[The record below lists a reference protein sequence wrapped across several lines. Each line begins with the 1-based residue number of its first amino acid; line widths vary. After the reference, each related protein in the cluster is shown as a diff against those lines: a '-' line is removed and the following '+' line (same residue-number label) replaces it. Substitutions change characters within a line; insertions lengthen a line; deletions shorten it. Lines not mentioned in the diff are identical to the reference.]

1 MLVKFWG
8 INQGGGDGDGSVNYL
23 LNERVKQG
31 TAKVL
36 KGDANL
42 TKSLLL
48 SLTQKHKACVGCLS
62 FEEPNID
69 ESLKYEL
76 MESFE
81 NALLTESMQN
91 CYNIL
96 WVEHTDKGR
105 LELNFVIPKI
115 DLERQKAF
123 NPYYHKVDLK
133 RIDTWQNVVNLKY
146 TFTNPKDLE
155 KQQISNYHNTKTPQG
170 KAIFK
175 NYKELDNYLYN
186 AVTQGLLNSRAEII
200 ELLQASNYEITRQGK
215 DYISVK
221 LPNQQ
226 KAKRLKGII
235 YDERFTEQ
243 RLIEQELREYS
254 QNKDTSRE
262 RDTREIS
269 TAPNTT
275 PRATQSL
282 IQELRDLEQQLHRHI
297 EHKQRYYEKL
307 HQSTSKDPRE
317 PKEQLLRAR
326 DNQQEI
332 QGNYTRGFTRDKET
346 NSQKFNRE
354 PSQEILDTNS
364 NFYRGSSNH
373 GIIDIALLQYYN
385 ATNQRPIRAFIQNE
399 KIKTEN
405 RENRTREQGARERE
419 QSFQGILPTA
429 QERELRESNVE
440 RTLKQAT
447 ERFNQRSRELTER
460 ERDFAQRKEQ
470 RNREF
475 RERQKRAIDQARESY
490 SRISKTK
497 QRLLEIRGRNLELE
511 RELRN
516 AIPNAQ
522 HTISQISSFRE
533 SRESRIKASDTNL
546 RTERN
551 HAQKRFTEHVRADF
565 TTRITE
571 RSNQRARDFTSSI
584 QRIENTIR
592 YFRNNAQAR
601 VRTILHNLY
610 ARTRDAI
617 NTIKDIYRNAKERI
631 RDFFQR
637 ADERL
642 SKRMEQETRELHAKT
657 TQLDRKIREH
667 NQKIENERSYSRG
680 YGR

>member
-8 INQGGGDGDGSVNYL
+8 TNQGGCDGDGSVNYL
-23 LNERVKQG
+23 LNERVEQG

-62 FEEPNID
+62 FEESNID

-81 NALLTESMQN
+81 NALLTQEMQGR
-91 CYNIL
+91 YNIL

-105 LELNFVIPKI
+105 LELNFVIPRI
-115 DLERQKAF
+115 DLVTQKAF
-123 NPYYHKVDLK
+123 TPYYHSADIT
-133 RIDTWQNVVNLKY
+133 RIDIWKDYTNLKHN
-146 TFTNPKDLE
+146 FTNPKDLE

-275 PRATQSL
+275 PRDTQSL

-297 EHKQRYYEKL
+297 EYKQQYYKQL
-307 HQSTSKDPRE
+307 HEFNSKEPRE
-317 PKEQLLRAR
+317 PKEQLPRVRDSQQRTQQNHTNETTRAR
-326 DNQQEI
+326 
-332 QGNYTRGFTRDKET
+332 ET
-346 NSQKFNRE
+346 NPQK
-354 PSQEILDTNS
+354 PSQENLTNAP
-364 NFYRGSSNH
+364 NFHH
-373 GIIDIALLQYYN
+373 GISHHGGNISGGILPHHSALQK
-385 ATNQRPIRAFIQNE
+385 QGIRAFTE
-399 KIKTEN
+399 RSLSVKTRN
-405 RENRTREQGARERE
+405 RPTKQR
-419 QSFQGILPTA
+419 QSAKILPTNTD
-429 QERELRESNVE
+429 QEIREKHAE
-440 RTLKQAT
+440 RMLKYAT
-447 ERFNQRSRELTER
+447 ECFNQRSRELAER
-460 ERDFAQRKEQ
+460 ERDLTQRKEQ
-470 RNREF
+470 RDSKF

-522 HTISQISSFRE
+522 HIISQISSFRE
-533 SRESRIKASDTNL
+533 SRESRIESSDTNL

-551 HAQKRFTEHVRADF
+551 LAQKRFTDNVRTDF

-592 YFRNNAQAR
+592 DFRNNAQAR
-601 VRTILHNLY
+601 DRTILHNLY

-637 ADERL
+637 ADERF
-642 SKRMEQETRELHAKT
+642 SKRMEQETRELHTKT
-657 TQLDRKIREH
+657 IQLDRKIREH
-667 NQKIENERSYSRG
+667 NQKIDNERNYSRG

>member
-8 INQGGGDGDGSVNYL
+8 TNQGGGDGDGSVNYL

-36 KGDANL
+36 NGDANL

-62 FEEPNID
+62 FEESNID

-91 CYNIL
+91 RYNIL

-200 ELLQASNYEITRQGK
+200 ELLQASNYKITRQGK

-221 LPNQQ
+221 LPNEP

-269 TAPNTT
+269 TASNTT

-282 IQELRDLEQQLHRHI
+282 IQELRDLEQQLHKHI
-297 EHKQRYYEKL
+297 EHKQRYYERL
-307 HQSTSKDPRE
+307 HQADPSNPRDLKEQPPGARESQQRTQQDYTSEVDRPRE
-317 PKEQLLRAR
+317 
-326 DNQQEI
+326 
-332 QGNYTRGFTRDKET
+332 T
-346 NSQKFNRE
+346 NPQE
-354 PSQEILDTNS
+354 PSQKILTDATN
-364 NFYRGSSNH
+364 FHH
-373 GIIDIALLQYYN
+373 GISHHGGNISRGILSHHSALQK
-385 ATNQRPIRAFIQNE
+385 QGIRAF
-399 KIKTEN
+399 TE
-405 RENRTREQGARERE
+405 RKFATQTADRTTRQR
-419 QSFQGILPTA
+419 QSAKILPTNTD
-429 QERELRESNVE
+429 QEIRGKHAE
-440 RTLKQAT
+440 RMLKYAT
-447 ERFNQRSRELTER
+447 EYFNQRSRELAER
-460 ERDFAQRKEQ
+460 ERKLTASKEQ
-470 RNREF
+470 RDSEF
-475 RERQKRAIDQARESY
+475 RERQKRAINQARESY

-497 QRLLEIRGRNLELE
+497 QRLLEIRGRNLKLE
-511 RELRN
+511 RGLQN

-522 HTISQISSFRE
+522 HIISQISSFRE
-533 SRESRIKASDTNL
+533 SRESRITASDTNL

-565 TTRITE
+565 TARITE
-571 RSNQRARDFTSSI
+571 RSNQRARDFTNSI

-592 YFRNNAQAR
+592 EFRNYSQT
-601 VRTILHNLY
+601 RTRAILHNLY

-617 NTIKDIYRNAKERI
+617 NAIKDIYRNEKERI

-637 ADERL
+637 SDERL
-642 SKRMEQETRELHAKT
+642 SRRMEQETRELHTKT

>member
-62 FEEPNID
+62 FEESNID

-81 NALLTESMQN
+81 NALLTQEMQGR
-91 CYNIL
+91 YNIL

-115 DLERQKAF
+115 DLEKQKAF

-146 TFTNPKDLE
+146 TFTNPKDLK

-297 EHKQRYYEKL
+297 EHKQRYYERL
-307 HQSTSKDPRE
+307 CQTDSSNPRGF
-317 PKEQLLRAR
+317 KEQLPKIRDSQQRTQQKHANETTRAR
-326 DNQQEI
+326 
-332 QGNYTRGFTRDKET
+332 ET
-346 NSQKFNRE
+346 NPQE
-354 PSQEILDTNS
+354 PSQEILTNAPNFHHGVSRNGS
-364 NFYRGSSNH
+364 NING
-373 GIIDIALLQYYN
+373 GILSHHSALQK
-385 ATNQRPIRAFIQNE
+385 QGIRAFTERSLSVKTRNRPTKQRQS
-399 KIKTEN
+399 TEN
-405 RENRTREQGARERE
+405 
-419 QSFQGILPTA
+419 LPTNTN
-429 QERELRESNVE
+429 QEIRRKHAE
-440 RTLKQAT
+440 RLLKQVA

-460 ERDFAQRKEQ
+460 ERDLTQRKEQ
-470 RNREF
+470 RDREF

-497 QRLLEIRGRNLELE
+497 QRLLEIRDRNLELE

-522 HTISQISSFRE
+522 HIISQISSFRE

-551 HAQKRFTEHVRADF
+551 HAQKRFTEQVQSDF

-592 YFRNNAQAR
+592 NFRNNAQERA
-601 VRTILHNLY
+601 RTILHNLY
-610 ARTRDAI
+610 ARTRDTINAI
-617 NTIKDIYRNAKERI
+617 KNIYRNAKERI

-637 ADERL
+637 TDERL

>member
-23 LNERVKQG
+23 LNERVEQG

-81 NALLTESMQN
+81 NALFTESMQN
-91 CYNIL
+91 RYNIL

-105 LELNFVIPKI
+105 LELNFVIPRI
-115 DLERQKAF
+115 DLITQKAF
-123 NPYYHKVDLK
+123 TPYYHSADIT
-133 RIDTWQNVVNLKY
+133 RIDIWKDYINLKHV
-146 TFTNPKDLE
+146 FTNPKDLE
-155 KQQISNYHNTKTPQG
+155 KQHNMQCHNTKTPQG
-170 KAIFK
+170 K
-175 NYKELDNYLYN
+175 ELLATYEKLDKLIQDNL
-186 AVTQGLLNSRAEII
+186 GKLFNSRDDII
-200 ELLQASNYEITRQGK
+200 NFLKDNQCEVTRQGK

-221 LPNQQ
+221 LPNEP
-226 KAKRLKGII
+226 KAKRLKGFYYHETFRTIADI
-235 YDERFTEQ
+235 RNQLSEARQRESQRERSNSHTTNDNHAE
-243 RLIEQELREYS
+243 LLRELE
-254 QNKDTSRE
+254 NK
-262 RDTREIS
+262 
-269 TAPNTT
+269 
-275 PRATQSL
+275 
-282 IQELRDLEQQLHRHI
+282 LHRHI
-297 EHKQRYYEKL
+297 EYKQQYYKQLLEFN
-307 HQSTSKDPRE
+307 SKEPRE
-317 PKEQLLRAR
+317 PKEQLPRVR
-326 DNQQEI
+326 ENQQEI
-332 QGNYTRGFTRDKET
+332 QGNYTREFTRDKET
-346 NSQKFNRE
+346 SSQQFNRE
-354 PSQEILDTNS
+354 PSQENLNTNP

-373 GIIDIALLQYYN
+373 GSVNIALSQDYN

-405 RENRTREQGARERE
+405 RGIRSRK
-419 QSFQGILPTA
+419 QSIKGILPTA
-429 QERELRESNVE
+429 QERELRESNAE

-460 ERDFAQRKEQ
+460 ERELTASKEQ

-475 RERQKRAIDQARESY
+475 RERQERVINHARESY

-516 AIPNAQ
+516 TIPNAQ
-522 HTISQISSFRE
+522 HIISQISSFRE
-533 SRESRIKASDTNL
+533 SRESRIESSDANL

-551 HAQKRFTEHVRADF
+551 LAQKRFTDNVRTDF
-565 TTRITE
+565 TTRIAE
-571 RSNQRARDFTSSI
+571 CSNQRARDFTSSI

-592 YFRNNAQAR
+592 NFRNNAQAR

-617 NTIKDIYRNAKERI
+617 NAIKDIYRNAKERI

-637 ADERL
+637 SDERL
-642 SKRMEQETRELHAKT
+642 SKRMEQKTRELHAKT

-667 NQKIENERSYSRG
+667 NQKIENERNYSRG

>member
-8 INQGGGDGDGSVNYL
+8 TNQGGGDGDGSVNYL
-23 LNERVKQG
+23 LNERVEQG

-62 FEEPNID
+62 FEESNID

-91 CYNIL
+91 RYNIL

-115 DLERQKAF
+115 DLEKQKAF

-133 RIDTWQNVVNLKY
+133 RIDTWKDCINLKHN
-146 TFTNPKDLE
+146 FTNPKDLE

-297 EHKQRYYEKL
+297 EYKQQYYKKL

-317 PKEQLLRAR
+317 PKEQLPKIRDSQQRTQQNHANETTRAR
-326 DNQQEI
+326 
-332 QGNYTRGFTRDKET
+332 ET
-346 NSQKFNRE
+346 NPQE
-354 PSQEILDTNS
+354 PSQEILTNAP
-364 NFYRGSSNH
+364 NFHH
-373 GIIDIALLQYYN
+373 GISHHGGNISGGILSHHSTQQGQGIRAFTERKFTIQTAN
-385 ATNQRPIRAFIQNE
+385 RPIRQ
-399 KIKTEN
+399 
-405 RENRTREQGARERE
+405 R
-419 QSFQGILPTA
+419 QSAKILPTNTD
-429 QERELRESNVE
+429 QEIRRKNAE

-475 RERQKRAIDQARESY
+475 RERQKRSIDQARESY
-490 SRISKTK
+490 SRISKAK
-497 QRLLEIRGRNLELE
+497 QELLEIRDRNLELE

-522 HTISQISSFRE
+522 HIISQISSFRE
-533 SRESRIKASDTNL
+533 SRESRIESINANL
-546 RTERN
+546 RAERN
-551 HAQKRFTEHVRADF
+551 HAQKRFTDNVRTDF

-571 RSNQRARDFTSSI
+571 HSNQRARDFTSST
-584 QRIENTIR
+584 QRITNSIR
-592 YFRNNAQAR
+592 GFRDHAQTR
-601 VRTILHNLY
+601 VRTILHGIY
-610 ARTRDAI
+610 TRTRDTI
-617 NTIKDIYRNAKERI
+617 NAIKDIYRDTKERI
-631 RDFFQR
+631 RDFFQPT
-637 ADERL
+637 DERL

>member
-8 INQGGGDGDGSVNYL
+8 TNQGGGDGDGSVNYL
-23 LNERVKQG
+23 LNERVEQG
-31 TAKVL
+31 TARVL

-62 FEEPNID
+62 FEESNID

-91 CYNIL
+91 RYNIL

-115 DLERQKAF
+115 ELGRQKVF

-215 DYISVK
+215 YYISVK

-297 EHKQRYYEKL
+297 EYKQHYYEKL

-317 PKEQLLRAR
+317 PKEQLPRVR
-326 DNQQEI
+326 ENQQEI
-332 QGNYTRGFTRDKET
+332 QGNYTREFTRDKET
-346 NSQKFNRE
+346 SSQQFNRE
-354 PSQEILDTNS
+354 PSQENLNTNP

-373 GIIDIALLQYYN
+373 GIIDIDLSQHYN
-385 ATNQRPIRAFIQNE
+385 TPNQRPIRAFIQNE

-405 RENRTREQGARERE
+405 RGIRARE
-419 QSFQGILPTA
+419 QSIQGILPTA
-429 QERELRESNVE
+429 QERELRESNAE

-447 ERFNQRSRELTER
+447 ERFNQRNREL
-460 ERDFAQRKEQ
+460 A
-470 RNREF
+470 
-475 RERQKRAIDQARESY
+475 ERQERVINHARESY
-490 SRISKTK
+490 SRISKAK
-497 QRLLEIRGRNLELE
+497 QELRELKDRNIKLE

-522 HTISQISSFRE
+522 HIISQISSFRE
-533 SRESRIKASDTNL
+533 SRESRIESINANL
-546 RTERN
+546 RTERSL
-551 HAQKRFTEHVRADF
+551 AQKRFTDNVRTDF
-565 TTRITE
+565 TARITE

-592 YFRNNAQAR
+592 DFRNNAQAR

>member
-8 INQGGGDGDGSVNYL
+8 TNQGGGDGDGSINYL
-23 LNERVKQG
+23 LNERVEQG

-36 KGDANL
+36 KGDPNL

-62 FEEPNID
+62 FEESNIN

-81 NALLTESMQN
+81 NALLTQEMQGR
-91 CYNIL
+91 YNIL

-133 RIDTWQNVVNLKY
+133 RIDTWQNIVNLKHA
-146 TFTNPKDLE
+146 FTNPKDLE

-170 KAIFK
+170 KTIFE

-221 LPNQQ
+221 LPNEP

-262 RDTREIS
+262 RDTREIPK
-269 TAPNTT
+269 APNTT
-275 PRATQSL
+275 PRATQSF

-297 EHKQRYYEKL
+297 EYKQRYYEKL
-307 HQSTSKDPRE
+307 HQSTSNNKRE
-317 PKEQLLRAR
+317 PKEQLPRAR
-326 DNQQEI
+326 ENQQEI

-346 NSQKFNRE
+346 NLRKFYRE
-354 PSQEILDTNS
+354 PSQENLDTNS

-373 GIIDIALLQYYN
+373 GSVDIALSQYHN
-385 ATNQRPIRAFIQNE
+385 ATDQRTIRVFIKNE
-399 KIKTEN
+399 KNKTEN
-405 RENRTREQGARERE
+405 RETRTREQGAGARER
-419 QSFQGILPTA
+419 SFKGILPTA
-429 QERELRESNVE
+429 QERELRESNAE
-440 RTLKQAT
+440 RILKQAT

-460 ERDFAQRKEQ
+460 ERELATSKEQ
-470 RNREF
+470 RDSDF
-475 RERQKRAIDQARESY
+475 RERQERVINQSRESY
-490 SRISKTK
+490 SRISNTK
-497 QRLLEIRGRNLELE
+497 QELRELKDRNLELE

-516 AIPNAQ
+516 AIANTQ
-522 HTISQISSFRE
+522 HATKEISILRERRENRIESSN
-533 SRESRIKASDTNL
+533 TNL

-551 HAQKRFTEHVRADF
+551 HAQKRFTEQVRTDF

-584 QRIENTIR
+584 QDTTNTIR
-592 YFRNNAQAR
+592 EFRDYSQAR
-601 VRTILHNLY
+601 ARTILHNLY
-610 ARTRDAI
+610 ARTRDTINAI
-617 NTIKDIYRNAKERI
+617 KNIYRNAKERI
-631 RDFFQR
+631 RDFFQPTN
-637 ADERL
+637 ERL
-642 SKRMEQETRELHAKT
+642 SKRVEQETRDLHTKT

>member
-23 LNERVKQG
+23 LNERVEQG

-62 FEEPNID
+62 FEESNID

-81 NALLTESMQN
+81 NALLTQEMQGR
-91 CYNIL
+91 YNIL

-115 DLERQKAF
+115 DLITQKAF
-123 NPYYHKVDLK
+123 TPYYHSADIT
-133 RIDTWQNVVNLKY
+133 RIDIWKDCINLKHN
-146 TFTNPKDLE
+146 FTNPKDLE
-155 KQQISNYHNTKTPQG
+155 KQHNIQQHQTKNP
-170 KAIFK
+170 K
-175 NYKELDNYLYN
+175 NKELLATYEKLDKLIQNNLG
-186 AVTQGLLNSRAEII
+186 TLFNSRDDII
-200 ELLQASNYEITRQGK
+200 NFLKDNQCEVTRQGK

-221 LPNQQ
+221 LPNEP
-226 KAKRLKGII
+226 KAKRLKGFYYHETFRTITDI
-235 YDERFTEQ
+235 REQ
-243 RLIEQELREYS
+243 LSEVRQREIQQEYPNSQRANNNHAELLRELE
-254 QNKDTSRE
+254 NK
-262 RDTREIS
+262 
-269 TAPNTT
+269 
-275 PRATQSL
+275 
-282 IQELRDLEQQLHRHI
+282 LHRHI
-297 EHKQRYYEKL
+297 EYKQQYYKQLLEFN
-307 HQSTSKDPRE
+307 SKEPRE
-317 PKEQLLRAR
+317 PKEQLPRVR
-326 DNQQEI
+326 ENQQEI
-332 QGNYTRGFTRDKET
+332 QGNYTREFTRDKET
-346 NSQKFNRE
+346 SSQQFNRE
-354 PSQEILDTNS
+354 PSQENLNTNP

-373 GIIDIALLQYYN
+373 GIIDIDLSQHYN
-385 ATNQRPIRAFIQNE
+385 TPNQRPIRAFIQNE

-429 QERELRESNVE
+429 QERELRESNAE

-522 HTISQISSFRE
+522 HIISQISSFRE
-533 SRESRIKASDTNL
+533 SRESRIESINANL
-546 RTERN
+546 RTERSL
-551 HAQKRFTEHVRADF
+551 AQKRFTEHVRTDF

-592 YFRNNAQAR
+592 GFRDHAQTRA
-601 VRTILHNLY
+601 RTIIHDIY
-610 ARTRDAI
+610 TRTRDAI
-617 NTIKDIYRNAKERI
+617 NAIKDIYTNAKERI

-637 ADERL
+637 ADEPL
-642 SKRMEQETRELHAKT
+642 SKRMEQETRDLHTKT

>member
-8 INQGGGDGDGSVNYL
+8 TNQGGGDGDGSVNYL

-62 FEEPNID
+62 FEESNID

-81 NALLTESMQN
+81 NALLTQEMQGR
-91 CYNIL
+91 YNIL

-115 DLERQKAF
+115 ELGRQKAF

-155 KQQISNYHNTKTPQG
+155 KQHNIQHHNTKTPHG
-170 KAIFK
+170 
-175 NYKELDNYLYN
+175 KELLATYEKLDKLIQDNLGKLFY
-186 AVTQGLLNSRAEII
+186 SRDDII
-200 ELLQASNYEITRQGK
+200 NFLKDNQCEVTRQGK

-221 LPNQQ
+221 LPNEP
-226 KAKRLKGII
+226 KAKRLKGFYYHETFRTIADI
-235 YDERFTEQ
+235 RNQLSEARQRESQRERSNFHTTNDNHAE
-243 RLIEQELREYS
+243 LLRELE
-254 QNKDTSRE
+254 NK
-262 RDTREIS
+262 
-269 TAPNTT
+269 
-275 PRATQSL
+275 
-282 IQELRDLEQQLHRHI
+282 LHRHI
-297 EHKQRYYEKL
+297 EYKQQYYKQLLEFN
-307 HQSTSKDPRE
+307 SKEPRE
-317 PKEQLLRAR
+317 SKEQLPRVR
-326 DNQQEI
+326 ENQQEI
-332 QGNYTRGFTRDKET
+332 QGNYTREFTRDKET
-346 NSQKFNRE
+346 SSQQFNRE
-354 PSQEILDTNS
+354 PSQENLNTNP

-373 GIIDIALLQYYN
+373 GIIDIDLSQHYN
-385 ATNQRPIRAFIQNE
+385 TPNQRPIRAFIQNE

-429 QERELRESNVE
+429 QERELRESNAE

-447 ERFNQRSRELTER
+447 ERFNQRSRELAER
-460 ERDFAQRKEQ
+460 ERKLTASKEQ

-475 RERQKRAIDQARESY
+475 RERQKRAIEQARESY

-516 AIPNAQ
+516 ATSNTQ
-522 HTISQISSFRE
+522 HATKEISILRND
-533 SRESRIKASDTNL
+533 RESRITASDANL

-551 HAQKRFTEHVRADF
+551 LAQKRFTDNVRTDF

-571 RSNQRARDFTSSI
+571 YSNQRARDFTSSI
-584 QRIENTIR
+584 QDTTDTIR
-592 YFRNNAQAR
+592 ELRNNSQTRA
-601 VRTILHNLY
+601 RTILHGIY
-610 ARTRDAI
+610 TRTRDTINAI
-617 NTIKDIYRNAKERI
+617 RSFYTNAKERI
-631 RDFFQR
+631 RDFFQPTN
-637 ADERL
+637 ERL
-642 SKRMEQETRELHAKT
+642 SKRMEQETRELHTKT

>member
-1 MLVKFWG
+1 
-8 INQGGGDGDGSVNYL
+8 
-23 LNERVKQG
+23 
-31 TAKVL
+31 
-36 KGDANL
+36 KG
-42 TKSLLL
+42 
-48 SLTQKHKACVGCLS
+48 
-62 FEEPNID
+62 F
-69 ESLKYEL
+69 
-76 MESFE
+76 
-81 NALLTESMQN
+81 
-91 CYNIL
+91 
-96 WVEHTDKGR
+96 
-105 LELNFVIPKI
+105 
-115 DLERQKAF
+115 
-123 NPYYHKVDLK
+123 YYHE
-133 RIDTWQNVVNLKY
+133 
-146 TFTNPKDLE
+146 TFRTIADIRNQLSEARQRESQRERSNSHTTN
-155 KQQISNYHNTKTPQG
+155 NNH
-170 KAIFK
+170 A
-175 NYKELDNYLYN
+175 
-186 AVTQGLLNSRAEII
+186 
-200 ELLQASNYEITRQGK
+200 ELLR
-215 DYISVK
+215 
-221 LPNQQ
+221 
-226 KAKRLKGII
+226 
-235 YDERFTEQ
+235 
-243 RLIEQELREYS
+243 ELE
-254 QNKDTSRE
+254 NK
-262 RDTREIS
+262 
-269 TAPNTT
+269 
-275 PRATQSL
+275 
-282 IQELRDLEQQLHRHI
+282 LHRHI
-297 EHKQRYYEKL
+297 EHKQRYYKKL
-307 HQSTSKDPRE
+307 HQSTSKEPRE
-317 PKEQLLRAR
+317 PKEQLPRVR
-326 DNQQEI
+326 ENQQEI
-332 QGNYTRGFTRDKET
+332 QGNYTREFTRDKET
-346 NSQKFNRE
+346 SSQQFNRE
-354 PSQEILDTNS
+354 PSQENLNTNP

-373 GIIDIALLQYYN
+373 GIIDIDLSQHYN
-385 ATNQRPIRAFIQNE
+385 TPNQRPIRAFIQNE

-522 HTISQISSFRE
+522 HIISQISSFRE
-533 SRESRIKASDTNL
+533 SRESRIESINANL
-546 RTERN
+546 RTERSL
-551 HAQKRFTEHVRADF
+551 AQKRFTDNVRTDF

-571 RSNQRARDFTSSI
+571 HSNQRARDFTSSI

-592 YFRNNAQAR
+592 DFRNNAQAR

-667 NQKIENERSYSRG
+667 NQKIENERNYSRG

>member
-8 INQGGGDGDGSVNYL
+8 INQGGCDGDGSVNYL
-23 LNERVKQG
+23 LNERVEQG

-62 FEEPNID
+62 FEESNID

-81 NALLTESMQN
+81 NALLTQEMQN
-91 CYNIL
+91 RYNIL

-115 DLERQKAF
+115 DLGKQKAF

-235 YDERFTEQ
+235 YDERFAEQ

-269 TAPNTT
+269 KAPNTT

-297 EHKQRYYEKL
+297 EHKQRYYKKL

-317 PKEQLLRAR
+317 PKEQLPKIRDSQQRTQQKHANETTRAR
-326 DNQQEI
+326 
-332 QGNYTRGFTRDKET
+332 ET
-346 NSQKFNRE
+346 NPQE
-354 PSQEILDTNS
+354 PSQEILNTNS
-364 NFYRGSSNH
+364 NFHRGSSNH
-373 GIIDIALLQYYN
+373 GSNISGGILSNHSTQ
-385 ATNQRPIRAFIQNE
+385 QGQGIRAFTERSLSVKTRNRPTKQRQS
-399 KIKTEN
+399 TEN
-405 RENRTREQGARERE
+405 LQPNTDQEIRGKNAERM
-419 QSFQGILPTA
+419 
-429 QERELRESNVE
+429 
-440 RTLKQAT
+440 LKYAT
-447 ERFNQRSRELTER
+447 ECFNQRSRELAER
-460 ERDFAQRKEQ
+460 ERKLTASKEQ
-470 RNREF
+470 QDSEF
-475 RERQKRAIDQARESY
+475 RERQKRVIDQARESY

-497 QRLLEIRGRNLELE
+497 QRLLEIRGRNIELE

-533 SRESRIKASDTNL
+533 SRITASDTNF

-565 TTRITE
+565 TARITE
-571 RSNQRARDFTSSI
+571 RSNQRAKDFTSSI
-584 QRIENTIR
+584 QDTTDTIR
-592 YFRNNAQAR
+592 EFRNNSQTRA
-601 VRTILHNLY
+601 RTILHGIY
-610 ARTRDAI
+610 TRTRDTI
-617 NTIKDIYRNAKERI
+617 NAIKDIYRNAKERI

-667 NQKIENERSYSRG
+667 NQKIDDERSYSRG

>member
-81 NALLTESMQN
+81 NALLTQEMQGR
-91 CYNIL
+91 YNIL

-115 DLERQKAF
+115 DLEKQKAF

-133 RIDTWQNVVNLKY
+133 RIDTWKDCINLKHN
-146 TFTNPKDLE
+146 FTNPKDIE

-297 EHKQRYYEKL
+297 EYKQQYYKKL
-307 HQSTSKDPRE
+307 HEFNSEEPRE
-317 PKEQLLRAR
+317 PKEQLPGSRES
-326 DNQQEI
+326 QQRTQQNHANET
-332 QGNYTRGFTRDKET
+332 TRVRET
-346 NSQKFNRE
+346 NPQE
-354 PSQEILDTNS
+354 PSQEILTNAP
-364 NFYRGSSNH
+364 NFHH
-373 GIIDIALLQYYN
+373 GISHHGGNISRGILSHHSALQKQGIRAFTERKF
-385 ATNQRPIRAFIQNE
+385 ATQTANRPIRQ
-399 KIKTEN
+399 
-405 RENRTREQGARERE
+405 R
-419 QSFQGILPTA
+419 QSAKILPTNTD
-429 QERELRESNVE
+429 QEIRRKNAE
-440 RTLKQAT
+440 RMLKQAT
-447 ERFNQRSRELTER
+447 ERFNQRNRELTER

-475 RERQKRAIDQARESY
+475 RERQERVINQARESY
-490 SRISKTK
+490 KRISKTK

-522 HTISQISSFRE
+522 HIISQISILRND
-533 SRESRIKASDTNL
+533 RESRITASDTNL

-551 HAQKRFTEHVRADF
+551 LAQKRFTDNVRTDF

-592 YFRNNAQAR
+592 DFRNNAQAR
-601 VRTILHNLY
+601 VRTILHNIY
-610 ARTRDAI
+610 TRTRDAI
-617 NTIKDIYRNAKERI
+617 NAIKDIYRNAKERI
-631 RDFFQR
+631 RNFFQR
-637 ADERL
+637 ADERF

-657 TQLDRKIREH
+657 AQLDRKIRKH
-667 NQKIENERSYSRG
+667 NQKIENERNYHSQKK
-680 YGR
+680 

>member
-8 INQGGGDGDGSVNYL
+8 TNQGGGDGDGSVNYL
-23 LNERVKQG
+23 LNERVEQG

-62 FEEPNID
+62 FEEPDIN

-81 NALLTESMQN
+81 NTLFTENMQN
-91 CYNIL
+91 RYNIL

-105 LELNFVIPKI
+105 LELNFVIPRI
-115 DLERQKAF
+115 DLITQKAF
-123 NPYYHKVDLK
+123 TPYYHSADIT
-133 RIDTWQNVVNLKY
+133 RIDIWKDYTNLKHA
-146 TFTNPKDLE
+146 FTNPKDLE

-262 RDTREIS
+262 RDTREIP

-297 EHKQRYYEKL
+297 EYKQQYYKKL
-307 HQSTSKDPRE
+307 HEFNSKDPRE
-317 PKEQLLRAR
+317 PKEQLPRVR
-326 DNQQEI
+326 DSQQRTQQNHANET
-332 QGNYTRGFTRDKET
+332 TRTRET
-346 NSQKFNRE
+346 NPQE
-354 PSQEILDTNS
+354 PSQEVLTNAPNFHHGISHHGGNISGGIL
-364 NFYRGSSNH
+364 SNH
-373 GIIDIALLQYYN
+373 STKQGQG
-385 ATNQRPIRAFIQNE
+385 IRAFTERSLSVKTRNRPTKQRQS
-399 KIKTEN
+399 TEN
-405 RENRTREQGARERE
+405 LRPNADQEIRGKHAERM
-419 QSFQGILPTA
+419 
-429 QERELRESNVE
+429 
-440 RTLKQAT
+440 LKYAA
-447 ERFNQRSRELTER
+447 ECFNQRSRELAER
-460 ERDFAQRKEQ
+460 ERKLTASKEQ

-475 RERQKRAIDQARESY
+475 RERQKRAIEQARESY

-516 AIPNAQ
+516 ATSNTQ
-522 HTISQISSFRE
+522 HATKEISILRND
-533 SRESRIKASDTNL
+533 RESRIESSDANL

-551 HAQKRFTEHVRADF
+551 LAQKRFTDNVRTDF

-571 RSNQRARDFTSSI
+571 YSNQRTRDFTSSI
-584 QRIENTIR
+584 QDTTDTIR
-592 YFRNNAQAR
+592 EFRNNSQTRA
-601 VRTILHNLY
+601 RTILHGIY
-610 ARTRDAI
+610 TRTRDA
-617 NTIKDIYRNAKERI
+617 IKDIYRNAKERI

-642 SKRMEQETRELHAKT
+642 SKRMEQETRELHTKT

>member
-8 INQGGGDGDGSVNYL
+8 TNQGGSDGDGSVNYL
-23 LNERVKQG
+23 LNERVEQG

-62 FEEPNID
+62 FEESNID

-81 NALLTESMQN
+81 NALLTQEMQN
-91 CYNIL
+91 RYNIL

-115 DLERQKAF
+115 DLGKQKAF

-235 YDERFTEQ
+235 YDERFAEQ

-269 TAPNTT
+269 KAPNTT

-297 EHKQRYYEKL
+297 EHKQRYYKKL

-317 PKEQLLRAR
+317 PKEQLPKIRDSQQRTQQKHANETTRAR
-326 DNQQEI
+326 
-332 QGNYTRGFTRDKET
+332 ET
-346 NSQKFNRE
+346 NPQE
-354 PSQEILDTNS
+354 PSQEILNTNS

-373 GIIDIALLQYYN
+373 GSNISGGILSNHSTQ
-385 ATNQRPIRAFIQNE
+385 QGQGIRAFTERSLSVKTRNRPTKQRQS
-399 KIKTEN
+399 TEN
-405 RENRTREQGARERE
+405 LQPNTDQEIRGKNAERM
-419 QSFQGILPTA
+419 
-429 QERELRESNVE
+429 
-440 RTLKQAT
+440 LKYAT
-447 ERFNQRSRELTER
+447 ECFNQRSRELAER
-460 ERDFAQRKEQ
+460 ERKLTASKEQ
-470 RNREF
+470 QDSEF
-475 RERQKRAIDQARESY
+475 RERQKRVIDQARESY

-497 QRLLEIRGRNLELE
+497 QRLLEIRGRNIELE

-533 SRESRIKASDTNL
+533 SRESRIKASDTNF

-565 TTRITE
+565 TARITE
-571 RSNQRARDFTSSI
+571 RSNQRAKDFTSSI
-584 QRIENTIR
+584 QDTTDTIR
-592 YFRNNAQAR
+592 EFRNNSQTRA
-601 VRTILHNLY
+601 RTILHGIY
-610 ARTRDAI
+610 TRTRDTI
-617 NTIKDIYRNAKERI
+617 NAIKDIYRNAKERI

-642 SKRMEQETRELHAKT
+642 SKRMEQETRELHTKT

-667 NQKIENERSYSRG
+667 NQKIENERNYSRD
-680 YGR
+680 GR

>member
-23 LNERVKQG
+23 LNERVEQG

-62 FEEPNID
+62 FEESNID

-81 NALLTESMQN
+81 NALLTQEMQGR
-91 CYNIL
+91 YNIL

-115 DLERQKAF
+115 DLITQKAF
-123 NPYYHKVDLK
+123 TPYYHSADIT
-133 RIDTWQNVVNLKY
+133 RIDIWKDYTNLKHA
-146 TFTNPKDLE
+146 FTNPKDLE
-155 KQQISNYHNTKTPQG
+155 KQNTIQHHNTKTPQG
-170 KAIFK
+170 K
-175 NYKELDNYLYN
+175 ELLETYEKLDKLIQDNL
-186 AVTQGLLNSRAEII
+186 GKLFNSRDDII
-200 ELLQASNYEITRQGK
+200 NFLKANQCEVNRQGK

-221 LPNQQ
+221 LPNEP
-226 KAKRLKGII
+226 KAKRLKGFYYHETFRTIADI
-235 YDERFTEQ
+235 REQ
-243 RLIEQELREYS
+243 LSEVRQRESQREYPNSQRANNNHAELLRELE
-254 QNKDTSRE
+254 NKLHE
-262 RDTREIS
+262 R
-269 TAPNTT
+269 
-275 PRATQSL
+275 
-282 IQELRDLEQQLHRHI
+282 I
-297 EHKQRYYEKL
+297 EHKQRYYERL
-307 HQSTSKDPRE
+307 HQADPSNPRDFKEQPPGARESQQRTQQDYTSEVDRLRE
-317 PKEQLLRAR
+317 TMLQKPNQKILTDALKFSHGVSRNGSNINGGILSHHSALQKQGIRAFTERKFAIQTANRPIRQRQSAKILPTNTDQEIRRKNAEQLL
-326 DNQQEI
+326 
-332 QGNYTRGFTRDKET
+332 
-346 NSQKFNRE
+346 
-354 PSQEILDTNS
+354 
-364 NFYRGSSNH
+364 
-373 GIIDIALLQYYN
+373 
-385 ATNQRPIRAFIQNE
+385 
-399 KIKTEN
+399 
-405 RENRTREQGARERE
+405 
-419 QSFQGILPTA
+419 
-429 QERELRESNVE
+429 
-440 RTLKQAT
+440 KQVA
-447 ERFNQRSRELTER
+447 ERFNQRNRELTER
-460 ERDFAQRKEQ
+460 ERDLAQRKEQ
-470 RNREF
+470 RDSKF
-475 RERQKRAIDQARESY
+475 REQQKRAIDQARESY

-522 HTISQISSFRE
+522 HIISQISSFRE
-533 SRESRIKASDTNL
+533 SRESRIESINANL
-546 RTERN
+546 RTERSL
-551 HAQKRFTEHVRADF
+551 AQKRFTDNVRADF

-571 RSNQRARDFTSSI
+571 CSNQRARDFTSSI

-592 YFRNNAQAR
+592 DFRNNAQAR

-642 SKRMEQETRELHAKT
+642 SKRMEQETRELHTKT

-667 NQKIENERSYSRG
+667 NQKIENERNYSRG

>member
-8 INQGGGDGDGSVNYL
+8 TNQGGGDGDGSVNYL

-62 FEEPNID
+62 FEEPDID
-69 ESLKYEL
+69 ENLKHEL
-76 MESFE
+76 IESFE
-81 NALLTESMQN
+81 TALLTEKMQGR
-91 CYNIL
+91 YNIL

-115 DLERQKAF
+115 DLGRQKAF

-155 KQQISNYHNTKTPQG
+155 KQHNMQCHNTKTPQG
-170 KAIFK
+170 K
-175 NYKELDNYLYN
+175 ELLETYEKLDKLIQDNL
-186 AVTQGLLNSRAEII
+186 GKLFNSREDII
-200 ELLQASNYEITRQGK
+200 NFLKDNQCEVNRQGK

-221 LPNQQ
+221 LPNEP

-297 EHKQRYYEKL
+297 EYKQRYYEKL
-307 HQSTSKDPRE
+307 HQSTSKEPRE
-317 PKEQLLRAR
+317 PKEQLPRAR
-326 DNQQEI
+326 ENQQRTQQNHANET
-332 QGNYTRGFTRDKET
+332 TRARET
-346 NSQKFNRE
+346 NPQE
-354 PSQEILDTNS
+354 PSQEILTNAPNFHHGVSLNGS
-364 NFYRGSSNH
+364 NING
-373 GIIDIALLQYYN
+373 GILPHHSALQK
-385 ATNQRPIRAFIQNE
+385 QGIRAFAERKFATQ
-399 KIKTEN
+399 TAD
-405 RENRTREQGARERE
+405 RPTRQR
-419 QSFQGILPTA
+419 QSAKILPTNA
-429 QERELRESNVE
+429 DQEIRRKNAE
-440 RTLKQAT
+440 RLLKQVA
-447 ERFNQRSRELTER
+447 ECFNQRSRELAER
-460 ERDFAQRKEQ
+460 ERDLTQRKEQ

-475 RERQKRAIDQARESY
+475 RERQKRVINQARESY

-516 AIPNAQ
+516 AIPNTQ

-533 SRESRIKASDTNL
+533 SRESRIESSDANL

-551 HAQKRFTEHVRADF
+551 FAQKRFTQ
-565 TTRITE
+565 
-571 RSNQRARDFTSSI
+571 N
-584 QRIENTIR
+584 
-592 YFRNNAQAR
+592 
-601 VRTILHNLY
+601 
-610 ARTRDAI
+610 
-617 NTIKDIYRNAKERI
+617 
-631 RDFFQR
+631 
-637 ADERL
+637 
-642 SKRMEQETRELHAKT
+642 
-657 TQLDRKIREH
+657 
-667 NQKIENERSYSRG
+667 
-680 YGR
+680 

>member
-91 CYNIL
+91 RYNIL

-105 LELNFVIPKI
+105 LELNFVIPRI
-115 DLERQKAF
+115 DLITQKAF
-123 NPYYHKVDLK
+123 TPYYHSADIT
-133 RIDTWQNVVNLKY
+133 RIDIWKDYTNLKHV
-146 TFTNPKDLE
+146 FTNPKDLE
-155 KQQISNYHNTKTPQG
+155 KQHNIQQHQTKNPQ
-170 KAIFK
+170 
-175 NYKELDNYLYN
+175 NKELLATYEKLDKLIQDNL
-186 AVTQGLLNSRAEII
+186 GKLFNSRDDII
-200 ELLQASNYEITRQGK
+200 NFLKDNQCEVTRQGK

-221 LPNQQ
+221 LPNEP
-226 KAKRLKGII
+226 KAKRLKGFYYHETFRTIADI
-235 YDERFTEQ
+235 REQLSKVRQRESQRERSNSHTTNDNHAE
-243 RLIEQELREYS
+243 LLRELE
-254 QNKDTSRE
+254 NK
-262 RDTREIS
+262 
-269 TAPNTT
+269 
-275 PRATQSL
+275 
-282 IQELRDLEQQLHRHI
+282 LHRHI

-326 DNQQEI
+326 ESQQRTQQNHANET
-332 QGNYTRGFTRDKET
+332 TRARET
-346 NSQKFNRE
+346 NPQE
-354 PSQEILDTNS
+354 PSQENLTNAS
-364 NFYRGSSNH
+364 NFHH
-373 GIIDIALLQYYN
+373 GISHHGSNINGGILSHHSTQ
-385 ATNQRPIRAFIQNE
+385 QGQGIRAFTERSFSVKTRNRPTKQRQS
-399 KIKTEN
+399 TEN
-405 RENRTREQGARERE
+405 LQPNTD
-419 QSFQGILPTA
+419 
-429 QERELRESNVE
+429 QEIRRKNAE

-522 HTISQISSFRE
+522 HIISQISSFRE
-533 SRESRIKASDTNL
+533 SRESRSEASDTNL
-546 RTERN
+546 RAERN
-551 HAQKRFTEHVRADF
+551 HAQKRFTDNVRTDF

-592 YFRNNAQAR
+592 DFRNNAQAR
-601 VRTILHNLY
+601 VRTILHGIY
-610 ARTRDAI
+610 TRTRDTI
-617 NTIKDIYRNAKERI
+617 NAIKDIYRNAKERI
-631 RDFFQR
+631 RDFFQKT
-637 ADERL
+637 DERL
-642 SKRMEQETRELHAKT
+642 SKRMEQETRELHTKT
-657 TQLDRKIREH
+657 IQLDRKIREH
-667 NQKIENERSYSRG
+667 NQKIENERNYSRG

>member
-62 FEEPNID
+62 FEESNID

-91 CYNIL
+91 RYNIL

-133 RIDTWQNVVNLKY
+133 RIDTWKDCINLKHN
-146 TFTNPKDLE
+146 FTNPKDIE
-155 KQQISNYHNTKTPQG
+155 KQHNIQQHQTKNPQ
-170 KAIFK
+170 
-175 NYKELDNYLYN
+175 NKELLATYEKLDKLIQDNL
-186 AVTQGLLNSRAEII
+186 GKLLNSRADII
-200 ELLQASNYEITRQGK
+200 NFLKDNQCEVTRQGK

-221 LPNQQ
+221 LPNEP
-226 KAKRLKGII
+226 KAKRLKGFYYHETFRTITDI
-235 YDERFTEQ
+235 REQLSEVRQRESQRERPNYQ
-243 RLIEQELREYS
+243 RDSGNHAELLRELE
-254 QNKDTSRE
+254 NK
-262 RDTREIS
+262 
-269 TAPNTT
+269 
-275 PRATQSL
+275 
-282 IQELRDLEQQLHRHI
+282 LHRHI
-297 EHKQRYYEKL
+297 EYKQRYYERL
-307 HQSTSKDPRE
+307 HQTDPSNPRDL
-317 PKEQLLRAR
+317 KEQLLRAR
-326 DNQQEI
+326 ESQQEI

-346 NSQKFNRE
+346 NSQQFNRE
-354 PSQEILDTNS
+354 PSQENLDTNS

-373 GIIDIALLQYYN
+373 GSVNIALSQYYN

-405 RENRTREQGARERE
+405 REIRARE
-419 QSFQGILPTA
+419 QSIQGILPTA
-429 QERELRESNVE
+429 QERELRESNAE

-447 ERFNQRSRELTER
+447 ERFNQRNRELAKRQER
-460 ERDFAQRKEQ
+460 VI
-470 RNREF
+470 NH
-475 RERQKRAIDQARESY
+475 ARESY
-490 SRISKTK
+490 SRISKAK

-511 RELRN
+511 RELQN
-516 AIPNAQ
+516 ATSNTQ
-522 HTISQISSFRE
+522 HIISQISSFRE
-533 SRESRIKASDTNL
+533 SRESRIKTSDTNL

-565 TTRITE
+565 TARITE
-571 RSNQRARDFTSSI
+571 RSNQRAKDFTSSI
-584 QRIENTIR
+584 QDTTDTIR
-592 YFRNNAQAR
+592 EFRNNSQTRA
-601 VRTILHNLY
+601 RTILYNLY

-637 ADERL
+637 SDERL
-642 SKRMEQETRELHAKT
+642 SKRMEQETRELHTKT
-657 TQLDRKIREH
+657 IQLDRKIREH
-667 NQKIENERSYSRG
+667 NQKIENERNYSRG

>member
-8 INQGGGDGDGSVNYL
+8 TNQGGGDGDGSVNYL

-62 FEEPNID
+62 FEESNID

-91 CYNIL
+91 RYNIL

-105 LELNFVIPKI
+105 LELNFVIPRI
-115 DLERQKAF
+115 DLITQKAF
-123 NPYYHKVDLK
+123 TPYYHSADIT
-133 RIDTWQNVVNLKY
+133 RIDIWKDYINLKHV
-146 TFTNPKDLE
+146 FTNPKDLE
-155 KQQISNYHNTKTPQG
+155 KQHNMQCHNTKTPQG
-170 KAIFK
+170 K
-175 NYKELDNYLYN
+175 ELLATYEKLDKLIQDNL
-186 AVTQGLLNSRAEII
+186 GKLFNSRDDII
-200 ELLQASNYEITRQGK
+200 NFLKDNQCEVTRQGK

-221 LPNQQ
+221 LPNEP
-226 KAKRLKGII
+226 KAKRLKGFYYHETFRTITDI
-235 YDERFTEQ
+235 REQ
-243 RLIEQELREYS
+243 LSEVRQRESQREYPNSQRANNNHAELLRELE
-254 QNKDTSRE
+254 NK
-262 RDTREIS
+262 
-269 TAPNTT
+269 
-275 PRATQSL
+275 
-282 IQELRDLEQQLHRHI
+282 LHRHI
-297 EHKQRYYEKL
+297 EHKQRYYERL
-307 HQSTSKDPRE
+307 HQADPSNPRKLKEQPPRARESQQRTQQDYTSEVDRPRE
-317 PKEQLLRAR
+317 TMLQKP
-326 DNQQEI
+326 
-332 QGNYTRGFTRDKET
+332 
-346 NSQKFNRE
+346 SQK
-354 PSQEILDTNS
+354 ILTDALKFPYGVSRNGS
-364 NFYRGSSNH
+364 NING
-373 GIIDIALLQYYN
+373 GILPHHSALQK
-385 ATNQRPIRAFIQNE
+385 QGIRAF
-399 KIKTEN
+399 TE
-405 RENRTREQGARERE
+405 RKFATQTADRPTRQR
-419 QSFQGILPTA
+419 QSAKILPTNTD
-429 QERELRESNVE
+429 QEIRRKNAE

-447 ERFNQRSRELTER
+447 ERFNQRNRELAER
-460 ERDFAQRKEQ
+460 ERDFTQRKEQ

-490 SRISKTK
+490 SRISKAK
-497 QRLLEIRGRNLELE
+497 QRLQEPRDRNIELE

-516 AIPNAQ
+516 AIPNTQ

-533 SRESRIKASDTNL
+533 SRESRIESINANL

-551 HAQKRFTEHVRADF
+551 LAQKRFTEQVRTDF
-565 TTRITE
+565 TARITE

-592 YFRNNAQAR
+592 DFRNNAQTRAR
-601 VRTILHNLY
+601 AILHNLY

-617 NTIKDIYRNAKERI
+617 NAIKDIYRNAKERI
-631 RDFFQR
+631 RYFFQR
-637 ADERL
+637 ADERF

-667 NQKIENERSYSRG
+667 NQKIDDERSYSRG

>member
-8 INQGGGDGDGSVNYL
+8 TNQGGGDGDGSVNYL

-91 CYNIL
+91 RYNIL

-133 RIDTWQNVVNLKY
+133 RIDTWKDCINLKHN
-146 TFTNPKDLE
+146 FTNPKDLE
-155 KQQISNYHNTKTPQG
+155 KQHNIQQHQTKNP
-170 KAIFK
+170 K
-175 NYKELDNYLYN
+175 NKELLATYEKLDKLIQDNLGKLFY
-186 AVTQGLLNSRAEII
+186 SRADII
-200 ELLQASNYEITRQGK
+200 NFLKANQCEVTRQGK

-221 LPNQQ
+221 LPNEP
-226 KAKRLKGII
+226 KAKRLKGFYYHETFRTIADI
-235 YDERFTEQ
+235 REQ
-243 RLIEQELREYS
+243 LSEVRQRESQREYPNSQRANKNHAELLRELE
-254 QNKDTSRE
+254 NK
-262 RDTREIS
+262 
-269 TAPNTT
+269 
-275 PRATQSL
+275 
-282 IQELRDLEQQLHRHI
+282 LHRHI
-297 EHKQRYYEKL
+297 EYKQQYYKQLLEFN
-307 HQSTSKDPRE
+307 SKEPRE
-317 PKEQLLRAR
+317 PKEQLPRVR
-326 DNQQEI
+326 ENQQEI
-332 QGNYTRGFTRDKET
+332 QGNYTREFTRDKET
-346 NSQKFNRE
+346 SSQQFNRE
-354 PSQEILDTNS
+354 PSQENLNTNP
-364 NFYRGSSNH
+364 NFYRGSSSH
-373 GIIDIALLQYYN
+373 GIIDIDSPQHYN
-385 ATNQRPIRAFIQNE
+385 TPNQRPIRAFIQNE

-429 QERELRESNVE
+429 QERELRESNAE

-447 ERFNQRSRELTER
+447 ERFNQRNREL
-460 ERDFAQRKEQ
+460 A
-470 RNREF
+470 
-475 RERQKRAIDQARESY
+475 ERQERVINHARESY

-497 QRLLEIRGRNLELE
+497 QRLLEIRGRDLELE

-516 AIPNAQ
+516 AIANAQ
-522 HTISQISSFRE
+522 HIISQISSFRE
-533 SRESRIKASDTNL
+533 SRESRITASDTNL

-551 HAQKRFTEHVRADF
+551 FAQKRFTEHVRADF
-565 TTRITE
+565 TARITE
-571 RSNQRARDFTSSI
+571 HSNQRARDFTSSI

-592 YFRNNAQAR
+592 EFRNNAQAR

-617 NTIKDIYRNAKERI
+617 NAIKNIYRNAKERI

-642 SKRMEQETRELHAKT
+642 SRRMEQETRDLHAKT

-667 NQKIENERSYSRG
+667 NQKIENERNYSRG

>member
-1 MLVKFWG
+1 M
-8 INQGGGDGDGSVNYL
+8 
-23 LNERVKQG
+23 
-31 TAKVL
+31 
-36 KGDANL
+36 
-42 TKSLLL
+42 
-48 SLTQKHKACVGCLS
+48 
-62 FEEPNID
+62 
-69 ESLKYEL
+69 
-76 MESFE
+76 
-81 NALLTESMQN
+81 
-91 CYNIL
+91 
-96 WVEHTDKGR
+96 
-105 LELNFVIPKI
+105 
-115 DLERQKAF
+115 
-123 NPYYHKVDLK
+123 DLK

-146 TFTNPKDLE
+146 TFTNPKDLK

-221 LPNQQ
+221 LLNQQ

-254 QNKDTSRE
+254 QKKDTSRK

-282 IQELRDLEQQLHRHI
+282 IQEIRDLEQQLHRHI
-297 EHKQRYYEKL
+297 EYKQQYYKQL
-307 HQSTSKDPRE
+307 HEFNSKDPRE
-317 PKEQLLRAR
+317 PKEQLPRVRDSQQRTQQNHANETTRAR
-326 DNQQEI
+326 
-332 QGNYTRGFTRDKET
+332 ET
-346 NSQKFNRE
+346 NPQE
-354 PSQEILDTNS
+354 PSQEILTNAP
-364 NFYRGSSNH
+364 NFHHGSSHHGSNISGGILSNH
-373 GIIDIALLQYYN
+373 STQQGQG
-385 ATNQRPIRAFIQNE
+385 IRAFTERSLSVKTRNRPTKQRQS
-399 KIKTEN
+399 TEN
-405 RENRTREQGARERE
+405 LQPNADQEIREKHAERM
-419 QSFQGILPTA
+419 
-429 QERELRESNVE
+429 
-440 RTLKQAT
+440 LKYAT
-447 ERFNQRSRELTER
+447 ECFNQRSRELAER
-460 ERDFAQRKEQ
+460 ERDLTQRKEQ

-522 HTISQISSFRE
+522 HIISQISSFRE
-533 SRESRIKASDTNL
+533 SRESRIESINANI

-551 HAQKRFTEHVRADF
+551 LAQKRFTDNVRADF

-571 RSNQRARDFTSSI
+571 YSNQRARDFTSSI

-592 YFRNNAQAR
+592 DFRNNAQERA
-601 VRTILHNLY
+601 RTILHNLY

-617 NTIKDIYRNAKERI
+617 NAIKDIYRNAKERI

-642 SKRMEQETRELHAKT
+642 SKRMEQETRDLHAKT

-667 NQKIENERSYSRG
+667 NQEIENERNYSRVH
-680 YGR
+680 GR

>member
-62 FEEPNID
+62 FEESNID

-81 NALLTESMQN
+81 NALFTQEMQGR
-91 CYNIL
+91 YNIL

-105 LELNFVIPKI
+105 LELNFVIPRI
-115 DLERQKAF
+115 DLIIQKAF
-123 NPYYHKVDLK
+123 TPYYHSADIT
-133 RIDTWQNVVNLKY
+133 RIDIWKDCINLKHN
-146 TFTNPKDLE
+146 FTNPKDLE
-155 KQQISNYHNTKTPQG
+155 KQHNIQQHQTKNP
-170 KAIFK
+170 K
-175 NYKELDNYLYN
+175 NKELLTTYEKLDKLIQDNL
-186 AVTQGLLNSRAEII
+186 GKLFNSRDDII
-200 ELLQASNYEITRQGK
+200 NFLKANQCEVTRQGK

-297 EHKQRYYEKL
+297 KYKQQYYKQL
-307 HQSTSKDPRE
+307 HEFNSKEPRE
-317 PKEQLLRAR
+317 PKEQLPKIRDSQQRTQQKHANETTRAR
-326 DNQQEI
+326 
-332 QGNYTRGFTRDKET
+332 ET
-346 NSQKFNRE
+346 NPQE
-354 PSQEILDTNS
+354 PSQEILTNAPNFHHGVSRNGS
-364 NFYRGSSNH
+364 NING
-373 GIIDIALLQYYN
+373 GILSHHSALQK
-385 ATNQRPIRAFIQNE
+385 QGIRAFTERSLSVKTRNRPTKQRQS
-399 KIKTEN
+399 TEN
-405 RENRTREQGARERE
+405 
-419 QSFQGILPTA
+419 LPTNTN
-429 QERELRESNVE
+429 QEIRRKHAE
-440 RTLKQAT
+440 RLLKQVA

-460 ERDFAQRKEQ
+460 ERDLTQRKEQ
-470 RNREF
+470 RDREF

-497 QRLLEIRGRNLELE
+497 QRLLEIRDRNLELE

-522 HTISQISSFRE
+522 HIISQISSFRE

-551 HAQKRFTEHVRADF
+551 HAQKRFTEQVQSDF

-592 YFRNNAQAR
+592 NFRNNAQERA
-601 VRTILHNLY
+601 RTILHNLY
-610 ARTRDAI
+610 ARTRDTINAI
-617 NTIKDIYRNAKERI
+617 KNIYRNAKERI

-637 ADERL
+637 SDERF
-642 SKRMEQETRELHAKT
+642 SRRMEQETRDLHAKT

>member
-23 LNERVKQG
+23 LNERVEQG

-36 KGDANL
+36 KGNPNL

-62 FEEPNID
+62 FEEPNIN

-81 NALLTESMQN
+81 NALLTQEMQGR
-91 CYNIL
+91 YNIL

-115 DLERQKAF
+115 DLGKQKAF

-186 AVTQGLLNSRAEII
+186 AVIQGLLNSRAEII

-269 TAPNTT
+269 TASNTT

-297 EHKQRYYEKL
+297 EYKQRYYEKL
-307 HQSTSKDPRE
+307 YQSTSKDSRE
-317 PKEQLLRAR
+317 PKEQLPKIRDSQQRTQQKHANETTRAR
-326 DNQQEI
+326 
-332 QGNYTRGFTRDKET
+332 ET
-346 NSQKFNRE
+346 NPQE
-354 PSQEILDTNS
+354 PSQEILTNAP
-364 NFYRGSSNH
+364 NFHHGISHHGGNISGGILSNH
-373 GIIDIALLQYYN
+373 STKQKQGIRAFTERKFAIQTAN
-385 ATNQRPIRAFIQNE
+385 RPIRQRQSA
-399 KIKTEN
+399 KILSTNTDQEIRRKN
-405 RENRTREQGARERE
+405 AEQ
-419 QSFQGILPTA
+419 L
-429 QERELRESNVE
+429 
-440 RTLKQAT
+440 LKQVA
-447 ERFNQRSRELTER
+447 ERFNQRNRELTER
-460 ERDFAQRKEQ
+460 ERDLAQRKEQ
-470 RNREF
+470 RDSKF
-475 RERQKRAIDQARESY
+475 RERQKRVINQARESY

-522 HTISQISSFRE
+522 HIISQISSFRE
-533 SRESRIKASDTNL
+533 SRESRIESSDANL

-551 HAQKRFTEHVRADF
+551 HAQKRFTDNVRVDF

-571 RSNQRARDFTSSI
+571 HSNQRARDFTSSI
-584 QRIENTIR
+584 QDTTDTIR
-592 YFRNNAQAR
+592 EFRNNSQTRA
-601 VRTILHNLY
+601 RTILHGIY
-610 ARTRDAI
+610 TRTRDTI
-617 NTIKDIYRNAKERI
+617 NAIKDIYRDTKERI

>member
-8 INQGGGDGDGSVNYL
+8 TNQGGGDGDGSVNYL
-23 LNERVKQG
+23 LNERVEQG
-31 TAKVL
+31 TARVL

-62 FEEPNID
+62 FEESNIY

-91 CYNIL
+91 RYNIL

-115 DLERQKAF
+115 ELGRQKVF

-215 DYISVK
+215 YYISVK

-297 EHKQRYYEKL
+297 EYKQHYYEKL

-317 PKEQLLRAR
+317 PKEQLPRVR
-326 DNQQEI
+326 ENQQEI
-332 QGNYTRGFTRDKET
+332 QGNYTREFTRDKET
-346 NSQKFNRE
+346 SSQQFNRE
-354 PSQEILDTNS
+354 PSQENLNTNP

-373 GIIDIALLQYYN
+373 GIIDIDLSQHYN
-385 ATNQRPIRAFIQNE
+385 TPNQRPIRAFIQNE

-405 RENRTREQGARERE
+405 RGIRARE
-419 QSFQGILPTA
+419 QSIQGILPTA
-429 QERELRESNVE
+429 QERELRESNAE

-447 ERFNQRSRELTER
+447 ERFNQRNREL
-460 ERDFAQRKEQ
+460 A
-470 RNREF
+470 
-475 RERQKRAIDQARESY
+475 ERQERVINHARESY
-490 SRISKTK
+490 SRISKAK
-497 QRLLEIRGRNLELE
+497 QELRELKDRNIKLE

-516 AIPNAQ
+516 ATSNTQ
-522 HTISQISSFRE
+522 HATKEISILRND
-533 SRESRIKASDTNL
+533 RESRIKASDTNL
-546 RTERN
+546 RAERN
-551 HAQKRFTEHVRADF
+551 HAQKRFTDNVRTDF

-571 RSNQRARDFTSSI
+571 HSNQRARDFTSSI

-592 YFRNNAQAR
+592 DFRNNAQAR

-637 ADERL
+637 AD
-642 SKRMEQETRELHAKT
+642 
-657 TQLDRKIREH
+657 
-667 NQKIENERSYSRG
+667 
-680 YGR
+680 

>member
-23 LNERVKQG
+23 LNERVEQG

-62 FEEPNID
+62 FEESNIND
-69 ESLKYEL
+69 GLKYEL

-81 NALLTESMQN
+81 NALLTQEMQGR
-91 CYNIL
+91 YNIL

-115 DLERQKAF
+115 DLGRQKAF

-133 RIDTWQNVVNLKY
+133 RIDIWQNVVNLKY
-146 TFTNPKDLE
+146 TFTNPKDLK

-243 RLIEQELREYS
+243 RLIEQEIREYS

-297 EHKQRYYEKL
+297 EHKQRYYERL
-307 HQSTSKDPRE
+307 FQTDSSNPRDF
-317 PKEQLLRAR
+317 KEQLPGARESQQRTQQNHANETTRAR
-326 DNQQEI
+326 
-332 QGNYTRGFTRDKET
+332 ET
-346 NSQKFNRE
+346 NPQE
-354 PSQEILDTNS
+354 PSQEILTDALKFSHGVSRNGS
-364 NFYRGSSNH
+364 NING
-373 GIIDIALLQYYN
+373 GILSHHSTQQGQGIRDFTERKF
-385 ATNQRPIRAFIQNE
+385 ATQTANRPIRQ
-399 KIKTEN
+399 
-405 RENRTREQGARERE
+405 R
-419 QSFQGILPTA
+419 QSAKILPTNTD
-429 QERELRESNVE
+429 QEIRRKNAE
-440 RTLKQAT
+440 RLLKYAT
-447 ERFNQRSRELTER
+447 ECFNQRSRKLAER
-460 ERDFAQRKEQ
+460 ERELATSKEQ
-470 RNREF
+470 RDREF

-516 AIPNAQ
+516 AIANTQ
-522 HTISQISSFRE
+522 HIISQISSFRE

-565 TTRITE
+565 TARITE
-571 RSNQRARDFTSSI
+571 HSNQRARGFTSSI
-584 QRIENTIR
+584 QDTTDTIR
-592 YFRNNAQAR
+592 EFRNNSQTRA
-601 VRTILHNLY
+601 RTILHDLY

-617 NTIKDIYRNAKERI
+617 NAIKNFYRDTKERI

-637 ADERL
+637 ADERF
-642 SKRMEQETRELHAKT
+642 SRRMEQETRELHAKT
-657 TQLDRKIREH
+657 TQLDRKIREY
-667 NQKIENERSYSRG
+667 NQKIENERSCSRVHG
-680 YGR
+680 H

>member
-23 LNERVKQG
+23 LNERVEQG

-48 SLTQKHKACVGCLS
+48 SLTQKHKACVWCLS
-62 FEEPNID
+62 FEEPNIN
-69 ESLKYEL
+69 ENLKHEL

-81 NALLTESMQN
+81 YALLTESMQN
-91 CYNIL
+91 RYNIL

-133 RIDTWQNVVNLKY
+133 RIDTWKDCINLKHA
-146 TFTNPKDLE
+146 FTNPKDLE
-155 KQQISNYHNTKTPQG
+155 KQHNIQQHQTKNPQ
-170 KAIFK
+170 
-175 NYKELDNYLYN
+175 NKELLATYEKLDKLIQDNL
-186 AVTQGLLNSRAEII
+186 GKLFNSRDDII
-200 ELLQASNYEITRQGK
+200 NFLKDNQCEVTRQGK

-226 KAKRLKGII
+226 KAKRLKGFYYHETFRTIADI
-235 YDERFTEQ
+235 REQLSEARQRESQRERSNSHTTNDNHAE
-243 RLIEQELREYS
+243 LLRE
-254 QNKDTSRE
+254 
-262 RDTREIS
+262 
-269 TAPNTT
+269 
-275 PRATQSL
+275 
-282 IQELRDLEQQLHRHI
+282 LENELHRHI
-297 EHKQRYYEKL
+297 EYKQQYYKQL
-307 HQSTSKDPRE
+307 HEFNSKEPRE
-317 PKEQLLRAR
+317 PKEQLPR
-326 DNQQEI
+326 DRESQQRT
-332 QGNYTRGFTRDKET
+332 QQDYTSEVDRFRET
-346 NSQKFNRE
+346 MLPK
-354 PSQEILDTNS
+354 PSQEILT
-364 NFYRGSSNH
+364 
-373 GIIDIALLQYYN
+373 N
-385 ATNQRPIRAFIQNE
+385 ATNFHHGISHHGGNISGGILSNHSTQQGQGIRAFTE
-399 KIKTEN
+399 RSLSVKTRN
-405 RENRTREQGARERE
+405 RPTKQR
-419 QSFQGILPTA
+419 QSAKILPTNTD
-429 QERELRESNVE
+429 QEIRGKHAE
-440 RTLKQAT
+440 RMLKYAT
-447 ERFNQRSRELTER
+447 ECFNQRSRELAER
-460 ERDFAQRKEQ
+460 ERELTTSKEQ
-470 RNREF
+470 QDSEF

-522 HTISQISSFRE
+522 HIISQISSFRE
-533 SRESRIKASDTNL
+533 SRESRIESSDANL

-551 HAQKRFTEHVRADF
+551 LAQKRFTEQVRTDF

-584 QRIENTIR
+584 QDTTNTIR
-592 YFRNNAQAR
+592 ELRNNAQAR

-617 NTIKDIYRNAKERI
+617 NAIKNIYRNAKERI

-637 ADERL
+637 ADERF
-642 SKRMEQETRELHAKT
+642 SRRMEQETRELHTKT
-657 TQLDRKIREH
+657 IQLDRKIREH
-667 NQKIENERSYSRG
+667 NQKIENERNYSRG
-680 YGR
+680 YGW

>member
-23 LNERVKQG
+23 LNERVEQG

-81 NALLTESMQN
+81 NALLTQEMQGR
-91 CYNIL
+91 YNIL

-133 RIDTWQNVVNLKY
+133 RIDTWKDCINLKHN
-146 TFTNPKDLE
+146 FTNPKDLE
-155 KQQISNYHNTKTPQG
+155 KQHNIQQHQTKNPQ
-170 KAIFK
+170 
-175 NYKELDNYLYN
+175 NKELLATYEKLDKLIQDNLG
-186 AVTQGLLNSRAEII
+186 TLFNSRDDII
-200 ELLQASNYEITRQGK
+200 NFLKDNQCEVTRQGK

-226 KAKRLKGII
+226 KAKRLKGFYYHETFRSITDI
-235 YDERFTEQ
+235 REQIREARQRESQRERSNSHTTNNNHAE
-243 RLIEQELREYS
+243 LLRELE
-254 QNKDTSRE
+254 N
-262 RDTREIS
+262 
-269 TAPNTT
+269 
-275 PRATQSL
+275 
-282 IQELRDLEQQLHRHI
+282 ELYRHI
-297 EHKQRYYEKL
+297 EYKQQYYKQL
-307 HQSTSKDPRE
+307 HEFNSKEPRE

-326 DNQQEI
+326 ESQQRT
-332 QGNYTRGFTRDKET
+332 QQDYTSEVDGPRET
-346 NSQKFNRE
+346 MLPKPSQK
-354 PSQEILDTNS
+354 ILTDALKFPYGVSRNGS
-364 NFYRGSSNH
+364 NISGGILSNH
-373 GIIDIALLQYYN
+373 STKQGQG
-385 ATNQRPIRAFIQNE
+385 IRAFTERSLSVKARNRPTKQRQS
-399 KIKTEN
+399 TEN
-405 RENRTREQGARERE
+405 LQPNADQEIRRKNAER
-419 QSFQGILPTA
+419 L
-429 QERELRESNVE
+429 
-440 RTLKQAT
+440 LKQVA

-460 ERDFAQRKEQ
+460 ERDLTQRKEQ

-475 RERQKRAIDQARESY
+475 RERQKQAIDQARESY
-490 SRISKTK
+490 SRISNAK
-497 QRLLEIRGRNLELE
+497 QELRELKDRNLELE
-511 RELRN
+511 RDLRN
-516 AIPNAQ
+516 AIANTQ
-522 HTISQISSFRE
+522 HIISQISSFRE
-533 SRESRIKASDTNL
+533 SRESRIESINANL

-551 HAQKRFTEHVRADF
+551 LAQKRFTDNVRTDF

-571 RSNQRARDFTSSI
+571 RSNQRARGFTSSI

-592 YFRNNAQAR
+592 DFRNNAQAR
-601 VRTILHNLY
+601 ARTILHNLS

-617 NTIKDIYRNAKERI
+617 NAIKNIYRDTKERI

-637 ADERL
+637 TDERL
-642 SKRMEQETRELHAKT
+642 SRRMEQETRELHAKT

-667 NQKIENERSYSRG
+667 NQKIENSRSYGSKHLR
-680 YGR
+680 

>member
-62 FEEPNID
+62 FEESNID

-81 NALLTESMQN
+81 NALLTQEMQGR
-91 CYNIL
+91 YNIL

-115 DLERQKAF
+115 DLEKQKAF

-146 TFTNPKDLE
+146 TFTNPKDLK

-317 PKEQLLRAR
+317 PKEQLPRVRENQQRTQQNHANETTRAR
-326 DNQQEI
+326 
-332 QGNYTRGFTRDKET
+332 ET
-346 NSQKFNRE
+346 NPQE

-364 NFYRGSSNH
+364 SFYRGSSNH
-373 GIIDIALLQYYN
+373 GSVDIALSQYYN
-385 ATNQRPIRAFIQNE
+385 ATNQRSIRAFIQNE

-405 RENRTREQGARERE
+405 REIRARE
-419 QSFQGILPTA
+419 QSIQGILPTA
-429 QERELRESNVE
+429 QERELRKSNAE

-447 ERFNQRSRELTER
+447 ERFNQRNREL
-460 ERDFAQRKEQ
+460 A
-470 RNREF
+470 
-475 RERQKRAIDQARESY
+475 ERQERVINQARESY
-490 SRISKTK
+490 RRISNAK
-497 QRLLEIRGRNLELE
+497 QELRELKDRNIKFE

-522 HTISQISSFRE
+522 HIIS
-533 SRESRIKASDTNL
+533 
-546 RTERN
+546 
-551 HAQKRFTEHVRADF
+551 
-565 TTRITE
+565 
-571 RSNQRARDFTSSI
+571 
-584 QRIENTIR
+584 
-592 YFRNNAQAR
+592 
-601 VRTILHNLY
+601 
-610 ARTRDAI
+610 
-617 NTIKDIYRNAKERI
+617 
-631 RDFFQR
+631 
-637 ADERL
+637 
-642 SKRMEQETRELHAKT
+642 
-657 TQLDRKIREH
+657 
-667 NQKIENERSYSRG
+667 
-680 YGR
+680 

>member
-62 FEEPNID
+62 FEESNID

-91 CYNIL
+91 RYNIL

-133 RIDTWQNVVNLKY
+133 RIDTWKDCINLKHN
-146 TFTNPKDLE
+146 FTNPKDLE
-155 KQQISNYHNTKTPQG
+155 KQHNIQQHQTKNP
-170 KAIFK
+170 K
-175 NYKELDNYLYN
+175 NKELLATYEKLDKLIQDNLGKLFY
-186 AVTQGLLNSRAEII
+186 SREDII
-200 ELLQASNYEITRQGK
+200 NFLKDNQCEVTRQGK

-221 LPNQQ
+221 LPNEP
-226 KAKRLKGII
+226 KVKRLKGFYYHETFRTITDI
-235 YDERFTEQ
+235 RDQISEVRQRESQRERQNNQ
-243 RLIEQELREYS
+243 RDSDNHAELLRELE
-254 QNKDTSRE
+254 NK
-262 RDTREIS
+262 
-269 TAPNTT
+269 
-275 PRATQSL
+275 
-282 IQELRDLEQQLHRHI
+282 LHRHI
-297 EHKQRYYEKL
+297 EYKQRYYERL
-307 HQSTSKDPRE
+307 HQADPSNPRDL
-317 PKEQLLRAR
+317 KEQPPRAR
-326 DNQQEI
+326 ESQQEI

-354 PSQEILDTNS
+354 PNQENLDTNS

-373 GIIDIALLQYYN
+373 GSVNVALSQYYN

-399 KIKTEN
+399 KIKTKN
-405 RENRTREQGARERE
+405 RGIRARK
-419 QSFQGILPTA
+419 QSIQGILPTA
-429 QERELRESNVE
+429 QERELRESNAE

-447 ERFNQRSRELTER
+447 ERFN
-460 ERDFAQRKEQ
+460 Q

-475 RERQKRAIDQARESY
+475 RERQKRAIDQSRESY
-490 SRISKTK
+490 SRISKIK
-497 QRLLEIRGRNLELE
+497 KRLLEIRGRNLELE

-522 HTISQISSFRE
+522 HIISQISSFRE
-533 SRESRIKASDTNL
+533 SRESRIESINANL

-551 HAQKRFTEHVRADF
+551 LAQKRFTEQVRTDF

-592 YFRNNAQAR
+592 DFRNNAQAR
-601 VRTILHNLY
+601 TRAILHNLY
-610 ARTRDAI
+610 TRTRDAI
-617 NTIKDIYRNAKERI
+617 NAIKNIYRNAKERI

-637 ADERL
+637 SDERL
-642 SKRMEQETRELHAKT
+642 SKRMEQETRELHTKT

-667 NQKIENERSYSRG
+667 NQKIENERNYSRG

>member
-8 INQGGGDGDGSVNYL
+8 TNQGGGDGDGSVNYL

-81 NALLTESMQN
+81 NALFTENMQN
-91 CYNIL
+91 RYNIL

-105 LELNFVIPKI
+105 LELNFVIPRI
-115 DLERQKAF
+115 DLITQKAF
-123 NPYYHKVDLK
+123 TPYYHSADIT
-133 RIDTWQNVVNLKY
+133 RIDIWKDYINLKHV
-146 TFTNPKDLE
+146 FTNPKDLE
-155 KQQISNYHNTKTPQG
+155 KQHNMQCHNTKTPQG
-170 KAIFK
+170 K
-175 NYKELDNYLYN
+175 ELLATYEKLDKLIQDNL
-186 AVTQGLLNSRAEII
+186 GKLFNSRDDII
-200 ELLQASNYEITRQGK
+200 NFLKDNQCEVTRQGK

-221 LPNQQ
+221 LPNEP
-226 KAKRLKGII
+226 KAKRLKGFYYHETFRTIADI
-235 YDERFTEQ
+235 REQLSEVRQRESQRERQNNQ
-243 RLIEQELREYS
+243 RDSDNHAELLRELE
-254 QNKDTSRE
+254 NK
-262 RDTREIS
+262 
-269 TAPNTT
+269 
-275 PRATQSL
+275 
-282 IQELRDLEQQLHRHI
+282 LHKRI

-317 PKEQLLRAR
+317 LKEQLPRVR
-326 DNQQEI
+326 DSQQEI

-354 PSQEILDTNS
+354 PSQENLDTNS

-373 GIIDIALLQYYN
+373 GGNISGGILSHHSTQQGQGIRAFTERKF
-385 ATNQRPIRAFIQNE
+385 ATQTANRPIRQRQFA
-399 KIKTEN
+399 K
-405 RENRTREQGARERE
+405 
-419 QSFQGILPTA
+419 ILPTNTD
-429 QERELRESNVE
+429 QEIRRKNAE

-497 QRLLEIRGRNLELE
+497 QRLLEIRDRNLELE

-516 AIPNAQ
+516 ATSNTQ
-522 HTISQISSFRE
+522 HATKEISILRND
-533 SRESRIKASDTNL
+533 RESRITASDTNL

-551 HAQKRFTEHVRADF
+551 LAQKRFTDNVRTDF

-571 RSNQRARDFTSSI
+571 CSNQRARDFTSSI

-592 YFRNNAQAR
+592 DFRNNAQAR
-601 VRTILHNLY
+601 VRTILHNIY
-610 ARTRDAI
+610 TRTRDAI
-617 NTIKDIYRNAKERI
+617 NAIKDIYRNAKERI
-631 RDFFQR
+631 RNFFQR

-642 SKRMEQETRELHAKT
+642 SKRMEQETRELHTKT

-667 NQKIENERSYSRG
+667 NQKIENERNYSRG